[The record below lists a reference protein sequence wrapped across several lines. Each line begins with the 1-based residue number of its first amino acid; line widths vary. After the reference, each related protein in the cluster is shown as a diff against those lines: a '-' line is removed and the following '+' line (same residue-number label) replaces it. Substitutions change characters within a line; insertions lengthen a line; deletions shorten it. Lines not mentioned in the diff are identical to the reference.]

1 MKYAFI
7 DTHRDGYSISRLCR
21 VFGVSRSGY
30 CQWRNRPPSARAQA
44 NAVLDAEVAAIHQTS
59 HRSYGRP
66 RILAQLR
73 LQGKHIGSERVRR
86 SLQRQGL
93 RPVYKRPY
101 RVTTDSNHRLPVAPN
116 MLQRRFDGW
125 SANQAWLSD
134 ITFIPTAE
142 GWLYL
147 AAVLD
152 LASRRIVGWSMSERI
167 NAELVCQA
175 LRSAC
180 WQRKPP
186 PGLILHS
193 DQGSQYASRSYRALA
208 ASWGM
213 TVSMSQRANA
223 WDNAPME
230 SFFKT
235 LKVEQLYQTR
245 YETRAQARLDI
256 MDWIE
261 GYYNRRRLHSS
272 TGYRTPVQAE
282 EALLAA

>member
-1 MKYAFI
+1 MTAACQ
-7 DTHRDGYSISRLCR
+7 DRLHGTYNTGM
-21 VFGVSRSGY
+21 V
-30 CQWRNRPPSARAQA
+30 N
-44 NAVLDAEVAAIHQTS
+44 QTGR
-59 HRSYGRP
+59 RSYGRP
-66 RILAQLR
+66 RIGAQLR
-73 LQGKHIGSERVRR
+73 SQGKRIGGERVRR

-101 RVTTDSNHRLPVAPN
+101 RVTTDSDHRLPVAPN
-116 MLQRRFDGW
+116 LLERRFDGW
-125 SANQAWLSD
+125 SANQAWVSD
-134 ITFIPTAE
+134 ITFIATAE

-147 AAVLD
+147 AAILD

-186 PGLILHS
+186 SGLILHS
-193 DQGSQYASRSYRALA
+193 DRGSQYASRSYRALA
-208 ASWGM
+208 TSWGM
-213 TVSMSQRANA
+213 TVSMSRRADA

-235 LKVEQLYQTR
+235 LKVERIYQTC

-256 MDWIE
+256 VNWIE
-261 GYYNRRRLHSS
+261 GYYNRQRIHSS
-272 TGYRTPVQAE
+272 SGYRTPVQAE
-282 EALLAA
+282 EALMAA